1 MEFHIQGSFTQVVRL
16 GTENDMSSCAE
27 EVLKEN
33 YGKHLKTLV
42 FMMSS
47 WIKLSKYK
55 KLQ

>member
-1 MEFHIQGSFTQVVRL
+1 MEFHIQGSVTQVVRL

-27 EVLKEN
+27 GVLKEN